1 MVSDIGERCKI
12 DLKLELF
19 KDAKGMYEK
28 KLLMIVLF
36 IFTLQVYI
44 VLFRIML
51 KIYFSQEENG

>member
-19 KDAKGMYEK
+19 KDAKGMYGK